1 MVAVLDQY
9 EVEYKE
15 TYTSGT
21 YDQVV
26 MGKMFYE
33 TKKRSGEK
41 IYVYGNRGVVYGSIN
56 SDQAPTPG
64 TSVFDSSN
72 SLSYRLQPYR
82 EKAGNCR
89 AAKILCDQE
98 RIYDTLLPDP
108 MACFKKNGASVF
120 AITNTAYGAPGSD
133 IQYGGVSTFE
143 NAFIMFDNYVPQEN
157 IVPLENE
164 PSSNG
169 FRGITGSINPGVDRH
184 WTKSFPFEPRYSE
197 VARQKEINYS
207 NIETNLLA
215 SFFPDPGLGQTGYF
229 RNFRKGF
236 KRNGLIVGTVGRGNS
251 GATNA
256 TFTDPPQFSYKHQY
270 PENVQVPISSSV
282 FHRWAIDVDF
292 GKVQNATYGGP
303 PVPYSMPTTGS
314 CSPGDL
320 NKVLF
325 GFGDLNTIFFD
336 LTIPDANSPTGYA
349 SRGTHKWFEFRYN
362 KHTFL
367 FGNPSFSFTGY
378 EFRSGSIWSASPI
391 IRGWKYGLYNG
402 LPDYTAAYYRQGR
415 YGQYRDMLE
424 QRIYTRIFHT
434 NPNRTISTTSEV
446 NDGPI
451 TVKFVDS
458 NDNLVDPQNTQSQN
472 LSLHATS
479 SLPYFD
485 LQARNRPEFNLQ
497 LTNLGLINVALDALG
512 NITV

>member
-26 MGKMFYE
+26 SGKMFYE
-33 TKKRSGEK
+33 TKNRFGEK
-41 IYVYGNRGVVYGSIN
+41 IYVYGNRGVIYGSIN
-56 SDQAPTPG
+56 SDQAPIPG
-64 TSVFDSSN
+64 MSVFDSSN
-72 SLSYRLQPYR
+72 SFSYRLQPYK

-89 AAKILCDQE
+89 TAKILCHEE

-108 MACFKKNGASVF
+108 MVCFKKNGASIF
-120 AITNTAYGAPGSD
+120 AITNTTYGAPGSH
-133 IQYGGVSTFE
+133 IQNSGVSTLE

-157 IVPLENE
+157 IVPLENT

-184 WTKSFPFEPRYSE
+184 WTKSFPFEPRYSKI
-197 VARQKEINYS
+197 ARQKEINYA

-215 SFFPDPGLGQTGYF
+215 SFFPDLGIGQSSYF
-229 RNFRKGF
+229 RNFRNGF
-236 KRNGLIVGTVGRGNS
+236 KRNGLIVGTVGRGNIES
-251 GATNA
+251 
-256 TFTDPPQFSYKHQY
+256 TFSDPPQFSYKHQY
-270 PENVQVPISSSV
+270 PENAQVPISSSF
-282 FHRWAIDVDF
+282 FHRWAVDVNF
-292 GKVQNATYGGP
+292 GKVANFGGGGGP
-303 PVPYSMPTTGS
+303 APYSMSTTGS
-314 CSPGDL
+314 CVPSDL

-336 LTIPDANSPTGYA
+336 PTIPDANSITGYA

-362 KHTFL
+362 KHTVSY
-367 FGNPSFSFTGY
+367 PTHASFSFSGY
-378 EFRSGSIWSASPI
+378 EFRSGSIWSVGPI

-402 LPDYTAAYYRQGR
+402 LPDYTAAYYRHGR

-424 QRIYTRIFHT
+424 QRIYTRIFLA
-434 NPNRTISTTSEV
+434 NPDKTISTTSEV